1 MQTLSD
7 HILDIAQNSIRA
19 QASRVEI
26 DLQENATEDSLVITI
41 KDNGQGMTN
50 EELDALRDRIR
61 NHPSSD
67 THSIGLYNI
76 NQRISLFYGEG
87 YYMEID
93 SAIGAGT
100 TVRLK
105 IPKTI

>member
-41 KDNGQGMTN
+41 KDNGCGMDEATVVKVTDPFSRVEPCVKSGWAFLYSNRMQKQQGET
-50 EELDALRDRIR
+50 
-61 NHPSSD
+61 
-67 THSIGLYNI
+67 
-76 NQRISLFYGEG
+76 
-87 YYMEID
+87 
-93 SAIGAGT
+93 
-100 TVRLK
+100 
-105 IPKTI
+105 